1 MRKLLLILT
10 LLAAVSCVEDFVP
23 DIKESDVRRVVVDAV
38 LTTDTTAHCVRLSAS
53 APYGTPSERIPVI
66 TGARVRLSDGT
77 REIILEEE
85 QGTGCYY
92 TPEDYAGEV
101 GKTYTLTVDGEDEG
115 EAFHFEASDTMP
127 PSGVRGDDFDYY
139 KMSDSLWCFA
149 IWGQDLPGIISH
161 YSADLRVN
169 GKAHSYGQWVSID
182 GYQMFDGNYLNCG
195 EYFFYTAFDI
205 LGTGEETP
213 PLKEGDLIELYTY
226 SMSDFFYS
234 FMTAMMSESI
244 AHMPLFSPQP
254 ANLPTNIEGGA
265 AGVFALAHCTKMSLV
280 IGNPNRTRLEMLA
293 DHGMLPPG
301 YRPDNE

>member
-1 MRKLLLILT
+1 MRKITFIILAM
-10 LLAAVSCVEDFVP
+10 LAAVSCVEDFVP

-53 APYGTPSERIPVI
+53 APYGTPAERIPVI
-66 TGARVRLSDGT
+66 SGASVRLSDGNET
-77 REIILEEE
+77 ITLQEMK
-85 QGTGCYY
+85 GTGCYY

-101 GKTYTLTVDGEDEG
+101 GKTYTLTIDGRDVDEE
-115 EAFHFEASDTMP
+115 FHFEASDTMP
-127 PSGVRGDDFDYY
+127 PGGVRGDDFDYY

-161 YSADLRVN
+161 YAADLRVN
-169 GKAHSYGQWVSID
+169 GEAHGYGRWVSID

-213 PLKEGDLIELYTY
+213 PLKEGDVVELYTY
-226 SMSDFFYS
+226 SLSDFFYEY
-234 FMTAMMSESI
+234 MTAMMSESM

-265 AGVFALAHCTKMSLV
+265 AGAFALAHCTKMSLV
-280 IGNPNRTRLEMLA
+280 IGNPDRTRMEMLA
-293 DHGMLPPG
+293 DHGMLPKF
-301 YRPDNE
+301 